1 MYDPTRISL
10 FLTPYNQS
18 PMADANKVTIL
29 NRTAGPGY
37 TSQKPLALVAK
48 MSDSERRVLESGREV
63 GPSSPNTPSPG
74 IKYCMS
80 ILLSSLSFVKY

>member
-1 MYDPTRISL
+1 MYDTTRISL

-18 PMADANKVTIL
+18 PMADANKVTLL

-37 TSQKPLALVAK
+37 TPQKPLALVAK
-48 MSDSERRVLESGREV
+48 ISDSERRALESGREV
-63 GPSSPNTPSPG
+63 ELAGPNTSSPG

-80 ILLSSLSFVKY
+80 IKFSSLFL